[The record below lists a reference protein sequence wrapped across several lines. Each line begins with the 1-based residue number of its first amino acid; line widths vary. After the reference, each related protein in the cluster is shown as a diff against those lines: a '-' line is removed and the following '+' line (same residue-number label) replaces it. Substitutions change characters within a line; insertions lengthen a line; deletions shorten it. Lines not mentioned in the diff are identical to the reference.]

1 MLQSTD
7 RHLMSAVAFAAIVLV
22 GLNVGPAAAAGEET
36 VDAFS
41 PWQGIGV
48 IHRTGVNTATFVGS
62 IVGRF
67 FVQSDAG
74 PRDAARM
81 VCPAKLEID
90 LNTGQQ
96 AGSGACT
103 FTADDGDQVFSRWRC
118 RGVHLVGC
126 DGVLALV
133 GGTGRFAG
141 IEGIGPMTVRTLSGA
156 FIQVSGQESSAA
168 ELGAGLLVLPGFTF
182 AVPSQ

>member
-1 MLQSTD
+1 
-7 RHLMSAVAFAAIVLV
+7 MSAVAFAAIVLV

-41 PWQGIGV
+41 PWQGKGE
-48 IHRTGVNTATFVGS
+48 IHRTGVNTGTFVGS
-62 IVGRF
+62 IEGRL
-67 FVQSDAG
+67 FVQTDTG
-74 PRDAARM
+74 PRDAGLM

-96 AGSGACT
+96 AGSGSCT
-103 FTADDGDQVFSRWRC
+103 ITADDGAQVFSRWRC
-118 RGVHLVGC
+118 RGVHFVGC
-126 DGVLALV
+126 DGLLALA

-141 IEGIGPMTVRTLSGA
+141 IEGIGPMTVRT
-156 FIQVSGQESSAA
+156 VSSALLKTSEQGTPA
-168 ELGAGLLVLPGFTF
+168 ATLGSGIMFLPGFTF